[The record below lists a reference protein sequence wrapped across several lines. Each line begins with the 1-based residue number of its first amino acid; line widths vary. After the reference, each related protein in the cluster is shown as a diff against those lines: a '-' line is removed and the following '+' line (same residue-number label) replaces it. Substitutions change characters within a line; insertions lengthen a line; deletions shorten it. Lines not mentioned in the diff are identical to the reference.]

1 MGWEGWPPTPVVIV
15 TLVLGIIFEIVFCIG
30 FWQFWCVRSDTR
42 EPLEALSDCVYPSI
56 AGRAATPRSLW
67 RRQPRPRAMQ
77 LKQLQVPPKICWRT
91 SLPHR
96 QRAVGKARRRAS
108 SGGMDER
115 ARSTSACTWVACCPI
130 RTLRPATLAPC
141 VSKSNRL
148 QSLSVWLLA
157 TR

>member
-42 EPLEALSDCVYPSI
+42 GPPTALFDCVSPFI

-77 LKQLQVPPKICWRT
+77 LRQLQMPPKICWRT

-96 QRAVGKARRRAS
+96 QRAVGRARRRAS
-108 SGGMDER
+108 SGGLGER
-115 ARSTSACTWVACCPI
+115 ARSASACARLHAVLGI
-130 RTLRPATLAPC
+130 RTLRDAKFFGALRFQIKPDYSHSP
-141 VSKSNRL
+141 SGF
-148 QSLSVWLLA
+148 
-157 TR
+157 